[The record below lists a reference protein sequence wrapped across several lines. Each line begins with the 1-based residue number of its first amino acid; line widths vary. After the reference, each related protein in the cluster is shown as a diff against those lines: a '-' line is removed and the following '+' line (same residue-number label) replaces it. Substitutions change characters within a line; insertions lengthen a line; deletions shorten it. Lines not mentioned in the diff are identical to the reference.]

1 MANKKTTMD
10 DVMSKISKMQ
20 EEIAKMKATKV
31 SNNYDAEELEEE
43 RDEEEIDID
52 DHDYTFTSDEL
63 LLYTET
69 VVAKVMEHFKE
80 SPSLDSDELSDIV
93 DVEHSY
99 NTIEL
104 TINTDE
110 LSEKVESIID
120 ELVIDEEFVEEVY
133 KETKY

>member
-52 DHDYTFTSDEL
+52 DNDYTFTSDEL
-63 LLYTET
+63 LLYTEM

-110 LSEKVESIID
+110 LSDKVESIID

>member
-52 DHDYTFTSDEL
+52 DNDYTFTSDEL
-63 LLYTET
+63 LLYTEM

-80 SPSLDSDELSDIV
+80 SPSLDSDELSDII

-110 LSEKVESIID
+110 LSDKVESIID